1 MSSCSLLL
9 LLLKLHSV
17 WTSSNTSYMS
27 ETRNLGT
34 LIERWWRSRG
44 RCLIKINVRRSKF
57 IGVKQP
63 ELKYCDIFM
72 AGKNVEYDFVNSL
85 IASVALC
92 IKLWDGRACSKE
104 VTLFKEGGIFAEFA
118 FRVHWSLSLID
129 HYCITYNWD
138 DGWEVRREE
147 WDVSY
152 LDLLPSLRCYGMS
165 GVCRL
170 CQSWH
175 CCYANLGVGGGRWW
189 SHQKVEA
196 RQQRKIL
203 GLKYVQNVDCPLPAP
218 TPGSISTTP
227 WAGLVIYQPY
237 PGQPTP

>member
-1 MSSCSLLL
+1 MIYSKLWSYSSGSLLL
-9 LLLKLHSV
+9 LLTLHSV
-17 WTSSNTSYMS
+17 WTSSNIAYMS

-104 VTLFKEGGIFAEFA
+104 VTLFKHGGILAEFDL
-118 FRVHWSLSLID
+118 RVTWQLIVTIMRD
-129 HYCITYNWD
+129 LRVTWQLLVTIMRW
-138 DGWEVRREE
+138 WERKEGL
-147 WDVSY
+147 DVKC
-152 LDLLPSLRCYGMS
+152 LRCYGMS
-165 GVCRL
+165 GVRVSPDTAVMQTL
-170 CQSWH
+170 R
-175 CCYANLGVGGGRWW
+175 G
-189 SHQKVEA
+189 
-196 RQQRKIL
+196 
-203 GLKYVQNVDCPLPAP
+203 
-218 TPGSISTTP
+218 
-227 WAGLVIYQPY
+227 
-237 PGQPTP
+237 

>member
-1 MSSCSLLL
+1 MIYSIVWSHSSGSLLL
-9 LLLKLHSV
+9 LLTLHSV
-17 WTSSNTSYMS
+17 WICSNIAYMS

-104 VTLFKEGGIFAEFA
+104 VTLFKHGGTLAEFESS
-118 FRVHWSLSLID
+118 RISLITWQLLVT
-129 HYCITYNWD
+129 IMRW
-138 DGWEVRREE
+138 WERKEGL
-147 WDVSY
+147 DVS
-152 LDLLPSLRCYGMS
+152 LKCLRCYGMS
-165 GVCRL
+165 GVRVSPDTAAMQTL
-170 CQSWH
+170 R
-175 CCYANLGVGGGRWW
+175 G
-189 SHQKVEA
+189 
-196 RQQRKIL
+196 
-203 GLKYVQNVDCPLPAP
+203 
-218 TPGSISTTP
+218 
-227 WAGLVIYQPY
+227 
-237 PGQPTP
+237 

>member
-17 WTSSNTSYMS
+17 WTSSNTAYMS

-44 RCLIKINVRRSKF
+44 RCLIKINVWRSKF

-129 HYCITYNWD
+129 HYWLHTIEMIGEKRRVGCIFSWSSPQFEMLWN
-138 DGWEVRREE
+138 VRRLSS
-147 WDVSY
+147 VSV
-152 LDLLPSLRCYGMS
+152 LTLL
-165 GVCRL
+165 L
-170 CQSWH
+170 CKL
-175 CCYANLGVGGGRWW
+175 C
-189 SHQKVEA
+189 
-196 RQQRKIL
+196 
-203 GLKYVQNVDCPLPAP
+203 
-218 TPGSISTTP
+218 
-227 WAGLVIYQPY
+227 
-237 PGQPTP
+237 

>member
-1 MSSCSLLL
+1 MSSCSLL

-17 WTSSNTSYMS
+17 WTSSNTAYMS

-129 HYCITYNWD
+129 HYWLHTIEMIGEKRRVGCIFSWSSPQFEMLWN
-138 DGWEVRREE
+138 VRRLSS
-147 WDVSY
+147 VSV
-152 LDLLPSLRCYGMS
+152 LTLL
-165 GVCRL
+165 L
-170 CQSWH
+170 CKF
-175 CCYANLGVGGGRWW
+175 C
-189 SHQKVEA
+189 
-196 RQQRKIL
+196 
-203 GLKYVQNVDCPLPAP
+203 
-218 TPGSISTTP
+218 
-227 WAGLVIYQPY
+227 
-237 PGQPTP
+237 

>member
-1 MSSCSLLL
+1 MAWLAVTGVVRCGDNGHYEVFYLYIWDERLCIPFYLFMTEKNGSDIVIFINGCIETECQFCESLFLEWQAFKQVLASMQKSSELRIFTNQKTRTRKV
-9 LLLKLHSV
+9 LLKSIIILGV
-17 WTSSNTSYMS
+17 YILNALLEKTSNTAYMS

-104 VTLFKEGGIFAEFA
+104 VTLFKEGGILAEF
-118 FRVHWSLSLID
+118 
-129 HYCITYNWD
+129 
-138 DGWEVRREE
+138 
-147 WDVSY
+147 
-152 LDLLPSLRCYGMS
+152 DL
-165 GVCRL
+165 
-170 CQSWH
+170 
-175 CCYANLGVGGGRWW
+175 
-189 SHQKVEA
+189 
-196 RQQRKIL
+196 
-203 GLKYVQNVDCPLPAP
+203 
-218 TPGSISTTP
+218 
-227 WAGLVIYQPY
+227 
-237 PGQPTP
+237 

>member
-1 MSSCSLLL
+1 MSSCSLL

-17 WTSSNTSYMS
+17 WTSSNTAYMS

-104 VTLFKEGGIFAEFA
+104 VTLFKEGGILAEFDLS
-118 FRVHWSLSLID
+118 VYWSLSLID
-129 HYCITYNWD
+129 HCPLLVAYKREMMGEKRRVGCFFSWFSPQFEMLWN
-138 DGWEVRREE
+138 VRR
-147 WDVSY
+147 
-152 LDLLPSLRCYGMS
+152 PC
-165 GVCRL
+165 
-170 CQSWH
+170 
-175 CCYANLGVGGGRWW
+175 
-189 SHQKVEA
+189 
-196 RQQRKIL
+196 
-203 GLKYVQNVDCPLPAP
+203 
-218 TPGSISTTP
+218 
-227 WAGLVIYQPY
+227 
-237 PGQPTP
+237 